1 VALFSANQK
10 VFFTLRNM
18 EKQQFKTSAWIQIS
32 FINLCVVA
40 LAGITMRFKINF
52 ALPWVNQKHLLYAH
66 SNFAFTGWVT
76 IALMVLMINYLLR
89 HNLSTSYKK
98 YVVILIITCLAA
110 YGMFVSFIVQGYGY
124 FSISF
129 SILSIIISYF
139 FIVCFWRDLNKV
151 NDKSYA
157 SKWFKA
163 ALVLMAIANLGEI
176 TLAYLMVNFSTVQ
189 DYYFAALYF
198 FLHFQYNG
206 WFLFVCFGLMF
217 SYLYQKEFLHSVAIN
232 KHLFVI
238 MAITVGPTYL
248 LSILWLKLPRSLH
261 LLANISG
268 ILQLLVLFYF
278 IRLFP
283 AVKKNIPRKITKTTR
298 YLWTMAAAAF
308 ILKIVLQT
316 FSIIPFFS
324 NYAFGFR
331 PIVIGYLHLSFLMII
346 SFFIIGYINQV
357 LSEVKRQ
364 ISKIG
369 ILIFVAGVLVQEITL
384 MLQGMEAI
392 NFEPVPYANMI
403 LFYSAIAMGTGLIWI
418 ALTVHKERKTELLNS

>member
-1 VALFSANQK
+1 
-10 VFFTLRNM
+10 M
-18 EKQQFKTSAWIQIS
+18 EKQQFKTLTWIQIS
-32 FINLCVVA
+32 LINFCVVA

-76 IALMVLMINYLLR
+76 IVLMVLMINYLLR
-89 HNLSTSYKK
+89 HNLSTGYKK
-98 YVVILIITCLAA
+98 YVAILIISCLAA
-110 YGMFVSFIVQGYGY
+110 YGMFVSFILQGYGY

-129 SILSIIISYF
+129 SILSIIVSYF
-139 FIVCFWRDLNKV
+139 FIICFWRDLNKV

-157 SKWFKA
+157 PKWFKA
-163 ALVLMAIANLGEI
+163 SLLLMAIANFGEI
-176 TLAYLMVNFSTVQ
+176 ALAYLMVNFSTVQ

-206 WFLFVCFGLMF
+206 WFLFVCFGLIF
-217 SYLYQKEFLHSVAIN
+217 SYLYQKDFLHSVAIN
-232 KHLFVI
+232 KNLFVI
-238 MAITVGPTYL
+238 MAITAGPTYL

-298 YLWTMAAAAF
+298 YLWVMAAAAF

-324 NYAFGFR
+324 NYAFSFR
-331 PIVIGYLHLSFLMII
+331 PIVIGYLHLSFLAII

-357 LSEVKRQ
+357 LNEKNRQ
-364 ISKIG
+364 ISRIG
-369 ILIFVAGVLVQEITL
+369 VLLFVTGVLVQEITL

-392 NFEPVPYANMI
+392 NFEPVPYANII
-403 LFYSAIAMGTGLIWI
+403 LFYSAIAMGAGLIWI
-418 ALTVHKERKTELLNS
+418 ALTVHKVRKIESLNP

>member
-1 VALFSANQK
+1 LG
-10 VFFTLRNM
+10 NM
-18 EKQQFKTSAWIQIS
+18 EKKQFKTLAWIQIS
-32 FINLCVVA
+32 LINFCVVA

-66 SNFAFTGWVT
+66 SNFAFSGWVT
-76 IALMVLMINYLLR
+76 VVLMVLMINYLLR

-98 YVVILIITCLAA
+98 YVAILIISCVAA

-129 SILSIIISYF
+129 SILSIIVSYF
-139 FIVCFWRDLNKV
+139 FIVCFWLDLHKIT
-151 NDKSYA
+151 DHSYA
-157 SKWFKA
+157 PKWFKA
-163 ALVLMAIANLGEI
+163 ALILMAIANLGEI

-206 WFLFVCFGLMF
+206 WFLFVCFGLIF

-238 MAITVGPTYL
+238 MAITVAPSYL

-331 PIVIGYLHLSFLMII
+331 PIVIGYLHLSFLVII
-346 SFFIIGYINQV
+346 SFFILGYLNQI
-357 LSEVKRQ
+357 LTEVNRQ
-364 ISKIG
+364 ISRIG
-369 ILIFVAGVLVQEITL
+369 ILLFVTGVLVQEITL

-403 LFYSAIAMGTGLIWI
+403 LFYSAIAMGAGLIWI
-418 ALTVHKERKTELLNS
+418 ASTVHKVRNTELVKS

>member
-1 VALFSANQK
+1 
-10 VFFTLRNM
+10 M
-18 EKQQFKTSAWIQIS
+18 EKQQFKSLAWIQIS
-32 FINLCVVA
+32 LINFCVVA

-76 IALMVLMINYLLR
+76 VALMVLMINYLLR
-89 HNLSTSYKK
+89 HNLFTGYKK
-98 YVVILIITCLAA
+98 YSAILIISCLAA

-129 SILSIIISYF
+129 SIISIIVSYF

-151 NDKSYA
+151 TDKSYA
-157 SKWFKA
+157 PKWFKA
-163 ALVLMAIANLGEI
+163 ALLLMAIANFGEI

-206 WFLFVCFGLMF
+206 WFLFVCFGLLF
-217 SYLYQKEFLHSVAIN
+217 SYLYQKEFLNSVAIN

-283 AVKKNIPRKITKTTR
+283 AVKKSIPRKITKTTR
-298 YLWTMAAAAF
+298 YLWAMAASAF

-331 PIVIGYLHLSFLMII
+331 PIVIGYLHLSFLGII

-357 LSEVKRQ
+357 LSEKNRQ
-364 ISKIG
+364 ISRIG
-369 ILIFVAGVLVQEITL
+369 VFLFVTGVLVQEITL

-418 ALTVHKERKTELLNS
+418 ALTVHKVKENKTTKFLI

>member
-1 VALFSANQK
+1 
-10 VFFTLRNM
+10 M
-18 EKQQFKTSAWIQIS
+18 EKTQFKTLTWIQIA
-32 FINLCVVA
+32 FINFCVVA

-76 IALMVLMINYLLR
+76 IILMVLMINYLLR
-89 HNLSTSYKK
+89 LNLNTGYKK
-98 YVVILIITCLAA
+98 YIAILIISCFAA

-129 SILSIIISYF
+129 SILSIIVSYF
-139 FIVCFWRDLNKV
+139 FIVCFWRDLNRVK
-151 NDKSYA
+151 DKSFA
-157 SKWFKA
+157 TQWFKA
-163 ALVLMAIANLGEI
+163 ALVLMAIANFGEI

-217 SYLYQKEFLHSVAIN
+217 SYLYQKDFLHSVAIN
-232 KHLFVI
+232 KHLFLI

-283 AVKKNIPRKITKTTR
+283 ALKKNIPRKITKTTR
-298 YLWTMAAAAF
+298 YLWGMAAVAF
-308 ILKIVLQT
+308 IFKIVLQT

-331 PIVIGYLHLSFLMII
+331 PIVIGYLHLSFLAII

-357 LSEVKRQ
+357 LNEKNRQ
-364 ISKIG
+364 VSKIG
-369 ILIFVAGVLVQEITL
+369 VSLFVTGVLVQEITL

-403 LFYSAIAMGTGLIWI
+403 LFYSAIAMGAGLIWI
-418 ALTVHKERKTELLNS
+418 ALTVHKEKKIESLNL